1 MTYNDSI
8 IIQQQA
14 SDRGDYGE
22 GDTGAWSTYKT
33 VWAEVEDVSG
43 STDDASEMPVY
54 EDSKSF
60 KFRTFDAPAVTTKMR
75 ISYDSRTFE
84 IRSINKEG
92 RLTTTL
98 IAEAY
103 DDE

>member
-8 IIQQQA
+8 VIQQYTQA
-14 SDRGDYGE
+14 RDDL
-22 GDTGAWSTYKT
+22 GAIDQGLWATYKT

-75 ISYDSRTFE
+75 ISYDSRFFV